1 VPGNNSKQIVTTL
14 PTLLER
20 RSNMISEIPMNK
32 EDVLCMIEA
41 GVWDCLEQTEDCDE
55 CTFKAVCPFEEVDKD
70 GRGSGV

>member
-1 VPGNNSKQIVTTL
+1 
-14 PTLLER
+14 
-20 RSNMISEIPMNK
+20 MISEIPMNK